1 MGTPPEGRRLVIRG
15 REISEA
21 DIAVVRGLIEHYG
34 NRGRVY
40 ISIKLSEHWQWKQ
53 ANGHLKDRA
62 CRSILQSLSERGLI
76 QLPASKRAPSCKNE
90 RPLEHVRLDTTEIK
104 GNIKVFLPL
113 KIKSVT
119 DKESGRIWKYVNRRY
134 HYLGYRVLVGQNIRY
149 LIYSSDRL
157 VAALGWQSAVERLYC
172 RDIIIGW
179 NVQERRKALDKVL
192 NNSRFLIMPW
202 VEVKN
207 IASHILSRVV
217 RQLQKDWVE
226 KYGTRLLFLETFI
239 DPSKFSGTCYQAA
252 NWVKIGNTK
261 GYRKKQKGFIYHG
274 NSKEVYFYVLDPQGR
289 QKIKQDKTEPLL
301 TRKYLLSNRP
311 YSNLPLERR
320 SSMIVRPPDWSPE
333 VEPGVELS
341 ASDIGKLATELEKYH
356 ALFEEGFRRKEQKDL
371 SLCYLQGLLSKLDR
385 KSIEPI
391 ALRLRGKDTVRSL
404 QRFMGEYKWD
414 GEFIASR
421 HKEELSKLLSE
432 ADGVLSLDSREVVK
446 KGKESVGVARQY
458 CGRLGKIENCQSGVY
473 VAYTSTKGY
482 GLIDRRL
489 YMPEKWFD
497 PEYKERRERCKV
509 PKNLV
514 FRKKPEL
521 AVEMIAELST
531 GGLFPFR
538 WITCD
543 SIFGNSPDFL
553 ENLPP
558 QVFYLADIA
567 KNRKVLVSTQDGEA
581 CRKRV
586 ERKVSDIAQDG
597 NVKWKLAQLAE
608 GAKGPIYGFV
618 ARTRVFAGDDSTA
631 ENERWLFLRKDPK
644 THEIKYCLSN
654 APAETAL
661 EEMIRVCVL
670 RWPVEQSFQE
680 GKSELGMADYEH
692 RSWPAWHRH
701 MTFVFLAQ
709 LFLLRIRGVLKK
721 NTGSDFTPSSYA
733 VGGRSAGYST

>member
-1 MGTPPEGRRLVIRG
+1 M
-15 REISEA
+15 
-21 DIAVVRGLIEHYG
+21 
-34 NRGRVY
+34 
-40 ISIKLSEHWQWKQ
+40 
-53 ANGHLKDRA
+53 
-62 CRSILQSLSERGLI
+62 
-76 QLPASKRAPSCKNE
+76 
-90 RPLEHVRLDTTEIK
+90 
-104 GNIKVFLPL
+104 
-113 KIKSVT
+113 
-119 DKESGRIWKYVNRRY
+119 
-134 HYLGYRVLVGQNIRY
+134 
-149 LIYSSDRL
+149 
-157 VAALGWQSAVERLYC
+157 
-172 RDIIIGW
+172 
-179 NVQERRKALDKVL
+179 
-192 NNSRFLIMPW
+192 
-202 VEVKN
+202 
-207 IASHILSRVV
+207 
-217 RQLQKDWVE
+217 
-226 KYGTRLLFLETFI
+226 
-239 DPSKFSGTCYQAA
+239 
-252 NWVKIGNTK
+252 
-261 GYRKKQKGFIYHG
+261 
-274 NSKEVYFYVLDPQGR
+274 
-289 QKIKQDKTEPLL
+289 
-301 TRKYLLSNRP
+301 
-311 YSNLPLERR
+311 
-320 SSMIVRPPDWSPE
+320 
-333 VEPGVELS
+333 S

-432 ADGVLSLDSREVVK
+432 ADGVLSVDSSEVVK

-489 YMPEKWFD
+489 YVPEKWFD

-509 PKNLV
+509 PEDLV

-553 ENLPP
+553 DNLPP

-597 NVKWKLAQLAE
+597 NVKWNLAKLAE

-618 ARTRVFAGDDSTA
+618 ARTRVFAGDDSGA
-631 ENERWLFLRKDPK
+631 EKERWLFLRKDPK

-654 APAETAL
+654 APAETTF

-670 RWPVEQSFQE
+670 RWPIEQSFQE

-721 NTGSDFTPSSYA
+721 KH
-733 VGGRSAGYST
+733 RL

>member
-414 GEFIASR
+414 G
-421 HKEELSKLLSE
+421 
-432 ADGVLSLDSREVVK
+432 
-446 KGKESVGVARQY
+446 
-458 CGRLGKIENCQSGVY
+458 
-473 VAYTSTKGY
+473 
-482 GLIDRRL
+482 
-489 YMPEKWFD
+489 
-497 PEYKERRERCKV
+497 
-509 PKNLV
+509 
-514 FRKKPEL
+514 
-521 AVEMIAELST
+521 
-531 GGLFPFR
+531 
-538 WITCD
+538 
-543 SIFGNSPDFL
+543 
-553 ENLPP
+553 
-558 QVFYLADIA
+558 
-567 KNRKVLVSTQDGEA
+567 
-581 CRKRV
+581 
-586 ERKVSDIAQDG
+586 
-597 NVKWKLAQLAE
+597 
-608 GAKGPIYGFV
+608 
-618 ARTRVFAGDDSTA
+618 
-631 ENERWLFLRKDPK
+631 
-644 THEIKYCLSN
+644 
-654 APAETAL
+654 
-661 EEMIRVCVL
+661 
-670 RWPVEQSFQE
+670 
-680 GKSELGMADYEH
+680 
-692 RSWPAWHRH
+692 
-701 MTFVFLAQ
+701 
-709 LFLLRIRGVLKK
+709 
-721 NTGSDFTPSSYA
+721 
-733 VGGRSAGYST
+733 